1 MEFLCFFIKS
11 IRGSEITMKRKER
24 IEYLEQHK
32 IPALEQEYYNSSG
45 TGQIYALNELVK
57 AEDELKKL
65 KNKK

>member
-1 MEFLCFFIKS
+1 
-11 IRGSEITMKRKER
+11 MKRKER
-24 IEYLEQHK
+24 IEYLEQYR
-32 IPALEQEYYNSSG
+32 IPMLEQEYYNSSG